1 MIPDDRDGAERAR
14 VGGVRPGDAPAAIA
28 KVLDAQARHWGAP
41 LANHLVY
48 ARRPELFRGV
58 RGMWAALNRDAILP
72 EALVALVNR
81 RVAALNGCSF

>member
-1 MIPDDRDGAERAR
+1 MTSRDHDDPGRAR
-14 VGGVRPGDAPAAIA
+14 VAGVRAEDASTAIA
-28 KVLDAQARHWGAP
+28 KVLTAQARHWGAP